1 MTKTVQGMRLLLVIF
16 LFPSTKTHI
25 YHIIFTRI
33 YTSIFIDPC
42 SCSSHLQLN
51 KKVKSNII
59 NHFHKFTPP
68 KKHNQ
73 KYHMYLS
80 KHPPPPHPNLP
91 KQKQKT
97 RYTTTQREM
106 TSIFQKEIH
115 DHLFD
120 SLYSLFLL
128 FFLLFFFHFASNLEI
143 SLQNEEI

>member
-33 YTSIFIDPC
+33 YTSIFINPC
-42 SCSSHLQLN
+42 SCSSQLQLN

-59 NHFHKFTPP
+59 NHFHKLTPP
-68 KKHNQ
+68 KKQNQ

-80 KHPPPPHPNLP
+80 KQPPPPPPLHPNLP
-91 KQKQKT
+91 KQKT
-97 RYTTTQREM
+97 RYTTKQIEM

-128 FFLLFFFHFASNLEI
+128 FFHFASKLEI